1 MPEAFSHGPFPAPK
15 PAGEIPKNLAWKIV
29 SPPID

>member
-1 MPEAFSHGPFPAPK
+1 MPAGFAHDPFPAHK